1 MISYLD
7 KEKHIRYTC
16 EILYRPNV
24 LDGLVDD
31 QDEALNVL
39 ETLPKIN
46 FDIKID
52 SC

>member
-16 EILYRPNV
+16 EILYGSNV
-24 LDGLVDD
+24 LDGLLDD